1 MNKNL
6 LKVGALALG
15 MFAFGATLMGTSN
28 AQSVTG
34 DVSLT
39 INTGVSICD
48 YGTNLTFTA
57 QEVKMDSGY
66 VFQSNFLTGADQTNT
81 WSCVDRAAKSTW
93 SFYVTASDLL
103 LSGNDVAISSGNI
116 AIQYGSGTVDGDT
129 SDCKVKNANT
139 WNPLSS
145 SVVMMDRSY
154 STKGVCK
161 VTVNN
166 VELKVDVPANQTP
179 GTYTSIFTVTLPNF

>member
-28 AQSVTG
+28 AQVTG

-39 INTGVSICD
+39 INTGVSACD

-66 VFQSNFLTGADQTNT
+66 VFQSNFLTGAGQTNT
-81 WSCVDRAAKSTW
+81 WSCVDRAAKNAW

-103 LSGNDVAISSGNI
+103 LSGDATVTIGSGNI
-116 AIQYGSGTVDGDT
+116 AIQYTAGTTEGDT
-129 SDCKVKNANT
+129 TDCTVIAAGAWNA
-139 WNPLSS
+139 LSGD
-145 SVVMMDRSY
+145 VEMMQRKY
-154 STKGVCK
+154 NTKGVCK

-179 GTYTSIFTVTLPNF
+179 GTYTSTFTVTLPNF

>member
-6 LKVGALALG
+6 LKIGALALG
-15 MFAFGATLMGTSN
+15 MFIATLMGTSN

-66 VFQSNFLTGADQTNT
+66 VFQSNFLTGAGQTNT
-81 WSCVDRAAKSTW
+81 WSCVDRAAKNTW
-93 SFYVTASDLL
+93 SFYVIASDLL
-103 LSGNDVAISSGNI
+103 LSGDATVTIGSGNI
-116 AIQYGSGTVDGDT
+116 TIQHGSGTVEGDT
-129 SDCKVKNANT
+129 SDCRVRNANT
-139 WNPLSS
+139 WNPLST
-145 SVVMMDRSY
+145 SVVMMDRLY

-161 VTVNN
+161 VTIDN

-179 GTYTSIFTVTLPNF
+179 GTYTSTFTVTLPNF